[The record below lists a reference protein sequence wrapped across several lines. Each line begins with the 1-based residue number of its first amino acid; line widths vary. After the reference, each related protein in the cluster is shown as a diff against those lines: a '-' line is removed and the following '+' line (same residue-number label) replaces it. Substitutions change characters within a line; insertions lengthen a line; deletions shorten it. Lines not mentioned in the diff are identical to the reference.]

1 MFRVLDGEEERM
13 IQLRIEGNKLID
25 LVEFLSTSSPDDEEI
40 CKANIVK
47 EIDGKRVGFF
57 VFENYYFRTQ
67 SSVTGSVLLYQTS
80 PTACEIVI
88 VGSGGASMI
97 GRTWGAQKDIEEK
110 ISRVILDHA
119 QKLNMKGSHFS

>member
-1 MFRVLDGEEERM
+1 MLDGAEERM
-13 IQLRIEGNKLID
+13 IQLRIEGSKIAD
-25 LVEFLSTSSPDDEEI
+25 LVAFLSTSSPDDEEI

-47 EIDGKRVGFF
+47 EIDGRSVGFF

-67 SSVTGSVLLYQTS
+67 SSVSGSVFLYQTS

-97 GRTWGAQKDIEEK
+97 GGTWGAHKDIEKK
-110 ISRVILDHA
+110 ISKVILDHA
-119 QKLNMKGSHFS
+119 QKLNMKGDRRS